1 MTKTEHYQLNQWDA
15 ADQVKRTDFN
25 EDNAKLDAALAGLSS
40 SKADSTSVN
49 AALAELRATDATKAD
64 SASVDSQVAALTARI
79 AALESR
85 VDVAAGTYTGD
96 GKTSKYISV
105 GFVPRAVLVEHDYGC
120 RGTNRAS
127 SISGGLAVTGSPLYG
142 SANGWTVNAVRISG
156 SGFYVSGETG
166 SSMNYSG
173 QKYHYV
179 AFR

>member
-96 GKTSKYISV
+96 GAASKYISV
-105 GFVPRAVLVEHDYGC
+105 GFAPRAVLVEHQYGC
-120 RGTNRAS
+120 RAPGAADNLR
-127 SISGGLAVTGSPLYG
+127 GGLAVSGSPLYG